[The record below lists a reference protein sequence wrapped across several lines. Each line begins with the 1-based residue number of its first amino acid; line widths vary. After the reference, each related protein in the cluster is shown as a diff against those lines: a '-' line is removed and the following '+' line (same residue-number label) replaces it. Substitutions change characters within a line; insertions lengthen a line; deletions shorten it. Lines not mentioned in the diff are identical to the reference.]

1 MQSGGNELSKRFI
14 DYVSQNYANTPV
26 VTLSVLLENEIVRA
40 RIESGE
46 KAGLEIMEL
55 YGL

>member
-14 DYVSQNYANTPV
+14 DYVSQNYAHTPV
-26 VTLSVLLENEIVRA
+26 VTLSVFLENEIVRA